1 MNTFSLNIKGRL
13 MVFETPII
21 MGILNLSPESFY
33 DGGKNN
39 SLNNALKNCEK
50 LVEEGATIIDIGA
63 QSTKPGTDILNSTEE
78 IKRVELILIE
88 IRKKFPNTLLSIDTF
103 KSDVALMAIDNG
115 IDILND
121 ISAGEND
128 PKMIDLSA
136 RNQLPF
142 IAMHKKGTISNMQDN
157 PQYDNVVLEVYQYLH
172 QKINDLKDKNVNDV
186 ILDLG
191 FGFGKTIEHNYQ
203 LFNNLNFF
211 SNLNAPILVG
221 VSRKSMIYKLL
232 ETNVEHA
239 LNGTTVLNTI
249 AIMKNASILRVH
261 DVKEAAESIK
271 ILNYLKQY

>member
-50 LVEEGATIIDIGA
+50 LIEEGATIIDIGA

-172 QKINDLKDKNVNDV
+172 QKIIDLKDKNVNDI

-203 LFNNLNFF
+203 LFNNLNLF

-261 DVKEAAESIK
+261 DVKEASESIK